1 MKLPI
6 SKRLLACA
14 TCVPQ
19 GARVADIGADHGY
32 LSIELL
38 RSGKASFVHASELR
52 EQPLKK
58 AMENAAKY
66 GVAENMRFS
75 QADGL
80 AAVDKDSVD
89 TVICAGM
96 GGELIAQILAACPWV
111 RDSKYTLILQ
121 PQSSGNDL
129 RRQLGEMGFRIENE
143 RLVEDGGFLYQVLC
157 VRYGEAEALTP
168 GQQYV
173 SPALLRSGDPLLPAY
188 FERIIQALT
197 KTVAGISK
205 ADTPRPQLA
214 YYQTAL
220 EQVREMRDNY
230 DHSADRL

>member
-14 TCVPQ
+14 ARVPV
-19 GARVADIGADHGY
+19 GAKVADIGADHGY

-38 RSGKASFVHASELR
+38 QSGRAVFVHASELR

-58 AMENAAKY
+58 AMENAEKY
-66 GVAENMRFS
+66 GVVEKMRFS

-96 GGELIAQILAACPWV
+96 GGELIAQILRACPWV
-111 RDSKYTLILQ
+111 TDPQYTLILQ

-129 RRQLGEMGFRIENE
+129 RRQLGEMGFSIEE
-143 RLVEDGGFLYQVLC
+143 EGLVEDGGFLYQVLC
-157 VRYGEAEALTP
+157 ARYGNPQVLTP

-188 FERIIQALT
+188 LERIIQALT

-205 ADTPRPQLA
+205 AETPRPRLA

-230 DHSADRL
+230 GNSTDRL

>member
-14 TCVPQ
+14 ARVPL

-38 RSGKASFVHASELR
+38 QSGRASFVHASELR

-58 AMENAAKY
+58 AVENAEKY
-66 GVAENMRFS
+66 GVAEKMRFS

-96 GGELIAQILAACPWV
+96 GGELIAQILRACPWV
-111 RDSKYTLILQ
+111 ADPKYTLILQ

-129 RRQLGEMGFRIENE
+129 RRQLGEMGFRIEE
-143 RLVEDGGFLYQVLC
+143 EGLVEDGGFLYQVLC
-157 VRYGEAEALTP
+157 ARYGDPETLTP
-168 GQQYV
+168 GRQYV

-188 FERIIQALT
+188 FERILQALA
-197 KTVAGISK
+197 KTVEGISR
-205 ADTPRPQLA
+205 AETPRPHLA

-220 EQVREMRDNY
+220 EQVREMREHYGNCT
-230 DHSADRL
+230 DRL